1 MARRSTRRS
10 ATICSV
16 SFDVSP
22 RCDWHCVTYVSQLSF
37 TVPSFFLVFPG
48 IGLGA
53 TLCGTKTITDRMLY
67 VAAEALANYLTEDE
81 LALGKV
87 FPNLSTIRDVSKKVA
102 IAVINEAIRTG
113 QASKLS
119 KKELR
124 DLDAFVQSKMYDP
137 IYVPLIEKRTITI

>member
-1 MARRSTRRS
+1 
-10 ATICSV
+10 
-16 SFDVSP
+16 
-22 RCDWHCVTYVSQLSF
+22 
-37 TVPSFFLVFPG
+37 
-48 IGLGA
+48 LGA

-119 KKELR
+119 KKELI